1 MLSYR
6 QIFGGNVDENTP
18 EYNFLHPHI
27 EATYIRFHPWTW
39 HSHISMRAEVY
50 GCNGNLL
57 LVGSIHSKSGIFQ
70 DTKYKYNFV
79 IERNGAF
86 CFRFFSHFLV
96 LFFLYTFMF
105 LCATAHFNLKAEKKL
120 LVYRHY
126 NVKRFFS
133 CIVIMKI

>member
-79 IERNGAF
+79 IESNGAF
-86 CFRFFSHFLV
+86 CFRFFFHFLV
-96 LFFLYTFMF
+96 LFFSTYSCFVALQRTSILRLRRNF
-105 LCATAHFNLKAEKKL
+105 LSIDITT
-120 LVYRHY
+120 
-126 NVKRFFS
+126 
-133 CIVIMKI
+133 

>member
-39 HSHISMRAEVY
+39 HNHISMRAEVY

-57 LVGSIHSKSGIFQ
+57 FVGLIYSKSDIFQ
-70 DTKYKYNFV
+70 DTKYK
-79 IERNGAF
+79 
-86 CFRFFSHFLV
+86 
-96 LFFLYTFMF
+96 
-105 LCATAHFNLKAEKKL
+105 
-120 LVYRHY
+120 
-126 NVKRFFS
+126 
-133 CIVIMKI
+133 